1 MIARILRALST
12 LADLATF
19 SRRLYELDRR
29 LAVETRARTEDTV
42 WLRRELGLHVAPEY
56 LPEPCSVCGATHG
69 RMIARAIK
77 PYWNQQT
84 ASAERRWCRVL
95 RCVAC
100 GSAYNAYEGDAIVE
114 SAPQEPEERPS

>member
-1 MIARILRALST
+1 VIARFLEALVELAT
-12 LADLATF
+12 LA
-19 SRRLYELDRR
+19 RRVTEIDRR

-77 PYWNQQT
+77 PFWNQQA
-84 ASAERRWCRVL
+84 ASMERRWCRLL
-95 RCVAC
+95 RCVVC
-100 GSAYNAYEGDAIVE
+100 GCIYNAYESDAIVE
-114 SAPQEPEERPS
+114 GDAPPREERPS